1 MDYSGCHAEIPPVW
15 LEPKQFGNDEPFCV
29 DSRDG

>member
-1 MDYSGCHAEIPPVW
+1 MDYSVRHAEIPPVW
-15 LEPKQFGNDEPFCV
+15 LEPEQLGDDEPFCV